1 MLCLS
6 LESPLRKGCIYL
18 IESRPFQMLSL
29 LLVVSS
35 SVILGLYDPL
45 ASTARMRCSVRR
57 GSSAACRC
65 ARVAA
70 GTLSGRP
77 RTPAAARLRGWVRG
91 QQYL

>member
-45 ASTARMRCSVRR
+45 ASTAHAQRLLLQV
-57 GSSAACRC
+57 CRYIL
-65 ARVAA
+65 VLVLV
-70 GTLSGRP
+70 GLNYT
-77 RTPAAARLRGWVRG
+77 
-91 QQYL
+91 